1 MNEIMN
7 SFKHNLPAKI
17 LSVLAAAVLWVLVMN
32 EQNPAINS
40 SYTVPVIVTNQPDNV
55 KVTLR
60 TGEVQLKVRA
70 QRSMIAMYNAEDFKA
85 YVDLSS
91 CEMGDNTMKVYTVL
105 PSGCELLELS
115 DETILVNV
123 DPLINKYIP
132 IRTIVT
138 GKVADGMVAAELQ
151 PAENQV
157 SVYGPK
163 SHVDKIVN
171 VNAHVKLNDETS
183 DFRTYA
189 ITTPVDAD
197 GNEIKNVT
205 IEPKDLEYKVK
216 VVAGPVV
223 KTVDVSTAV
232 TGDLSSGYE
241 ISSIEAYPKSVE
253 ISGDDKLLEKIG
265 SVSAE
270 AVSLAGATSDII
282 QVVPLVLPDG
292 ITSKTSKIRVTIRI
306 IRNN

>member
-197 GNEIKNVT
+197 GNEIEDC
-205 IEPKDLEYKVK
+205 EP
-216 VVAGPVV
+216 
-223 KTVDVSTAV
+223 
-232 TGDLSSGYE
+232 
-241 ISSIEAYPKSVE
+241 
-253 ISGDDKLLEKIG
+253 
-265 SVSAE
+265 
-270 AVSLAGATSDII
+270 LALPDERMLHDII
-282 QVVPLVLPDG
+282 LIFDCFLCIHDSALCMHSHAHTIPPAKVRRIFE
-292 ITSKTSKIRVTIRI
+292 ITKY
-306 IRNN
+306 